1 MNASRFLGRIPRASA
16 IVLSFALSITT
27 SVRADAPALDLSTAT
42 ITELQ
47 SALQAGTLTSEKL
60 MQLYLSRIEAYDQK
74 GPNLNAIII
83 LSKDPLAEARAMDAE
98 RKAKGARSP
107 LHGIPILVKDVFDV
121 AGLPTAGGFKPM
133 ANSFPAR
140 DAFVIQKL
148 RDAGAIV
155 FGKLNLSDWFGVSTP
170 GGSTLKGQVRNPYDP
185 TRIPGLSSSGT
196 GAAVAA
202 WFCAAGLGSD
212 TGGSVQIPSA
222 DSNLYGMVATRGA
235 ISRAGMISSSTTHER
250 GGPICR
256 SMTDLAIMLT
266 YMVGYDA
273 EDLVTA
279 NSVGRLPAEPYTVFL
294 KKDALKGARIG
305 VLRSLFRG
313 DKTEH
318 AEGFRLTDE
327 ALAHLKTA
335 GAVLLDPV
343 GVDFDL
349 AAALNDASVSS
360 YERKPTHDWY
370 LSRLPANAPIRSVKE
385 MIAKAPDIV
394 KPTIKESAALG
405 PLDQNRDYI
414 ARIKQQ
420 VVIRESLVSLM
431 DKYQLDA
438 FVYPFKVVPPNKVQD
453 RPSEGTGGRGGGGTT
468 GSANISARTGL
479 PALVL
484 PMGLTKDGLPIGL
497 QFLGR
502 PFAEPTLVALGYSY
516 EQAVPKRTPP
526 PHTPALANES
536 ITVPASKTVA
546 RVATTAP

>member
-1 MNASRFLGRIPRASA
+1 MKTPRLLLA
-16 IVLSFALSITT
+16 ALA
-27 SVRADAPALDLSTAT
+27 VVCALRAAPAPLDLSTAT
-42 ITELQ
+42 IAELQ
-47 SALQAGTLTSEKL
+47 AALTAGTLTSEKL
-60 MQLYLSRIEAYDQK
+60 LQLYLARIDAYDQK
-74 GPNLNAIII
+74 GPALNSVIV
-83 LSKDPLAEARAMDAE
+83 LSQDPLAEARALDAE
-98 RKAKGARSP
+98 RKAKGPRSP

-133 ANSFPAR
+133 ANSFPSR

-155 FGKLNLSDWFGVSTP
+155 FGKLNESDWFGVAPP
-170 GGSTLKGQVRNPYDP
+170 GASTLKGQVRNPYDL
-185 TRIPGLSSSGT
+185 TRIPGQSSSGT

-222 DSNLYGMVATRGA
+222 DSNLYGLVATRGA
-235 ISRAGMISSSTTHER
+235 ISRAGMICSSTTHER

-266 YMVGYDA
+266 YMVGFDA

-279 NSVGRLPAEPYTVFL
+279 GNVGRLPAEPYTAFL
-294 KKDALKGARIG
+294 RKDALKGARIG

-313 DKTEH
+313 DKAEH

-327 ALAHLKTA
+327 SLARLKSA

-343 GVDFDL
+343 AVEFDL

-360 YERKPTHDWY
+360 YERAVTHDWY
-370 LSRLPANAPIRSVKE
+370 LSRLPADAPIRSVKE

-414 ARIKQQ
+414 ARLRQQ
-420 VVIRESLVSLM
+420 VVIREALVALM

-438 FVYPFKVVPPNKVQD
+438 FVYPFKVVPPAKIQD
-453 RPSEGTGGRGGGGTT
+453 RPSAGGGGGNSTT

-479 PALVL
+479 PALCL
-484 PMGLTKDGLPIGL
+484 PMGLTRDGLPIGL

-502 PFAEPTLVALGYSY
+502 PYSEPTLVALGYSY
-516 EQAVPKRTPP
+516 EQAAPKRTPP
-526 PHTPALANES
+526 PHTPALAGEV
-536 ITVPASKTVA
+536 IAVPSSPAVA
-546 RVATTAP
+546 RAAQ